1 MNIIKKFN
9 EVNDFNS
16 KGLNPLWNLLFAFLF
31 LLILVPQNAFA
42 IDTCTDGI
50 QNQDETGIDTGGIC
64 TPVPATCTDGI
75 QNQDET
81 GIDTGGICTPGS
93 YQGPNFQEWLFVNG
107 IIIFFLSFQTWGIIY
122 RPSTKLIK

>member
-64 TPVPATCTDGI
+64 TP
-75 QNQDET
+75 
-81 GIDTGGICTPGS
+81 GS